1 VCAVTWCSR
10 SPSEHSASH
19 TQLWQSSNELGDLR
33 FLGGMSDCRSV
44 LEPDRVDVC
53 YKDPGYPVDLYV
65 MAPLKT
71 LAADTGGLKR

>member
-1 VCAVTWCSR
+1 M
-10 SPSEHSASH
+10 
-19 TQLWQSSNELGDLR
+19 R